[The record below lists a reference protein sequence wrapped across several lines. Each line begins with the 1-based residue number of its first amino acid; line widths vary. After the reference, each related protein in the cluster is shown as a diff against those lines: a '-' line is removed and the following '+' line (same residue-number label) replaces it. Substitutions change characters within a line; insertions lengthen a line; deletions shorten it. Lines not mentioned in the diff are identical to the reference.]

1 MARLTRAISRDGSVM
16 AIAVD
21 STDIA
26 GRIENIHKTS
36 AVVTA
41 ATGRLA
47 TAASIMGCMLKG
59 ENDTVTLRINGG
71 GPAGSIIAVADSMG
85 NVKAYP
91 ANPVV
96 ELPLNSKGKLDVAGA
111 VGTDGYLSVVRDL
124 GLKEPYIGQ
133 TPIVSG
139 EIAEDIT
146 NYYAVSEQVPTVCA
160 LGVLV
165 NPDLTVKSAGGFL
178 VQLLPFA
185 DEGAIEIIE
194 KNINGIKPVSAMIDE
209 GLTPPDI
216 CKLLLEGLEPE
227 ILDEAMPV
235 YRCDCSK
242 ERVEKALISM
252 GREQLETI
260 IKEDNGTEVCCH
272 FCDKKYKYTSEE
284 LSELLKNAIR

>member
-1 MARLTRAISRDGSVM
+1 MARLTRAISKDGSVM
-16 AIAVD
+16 AVAID

-26 GRIENIHKTS
+26 GKIESIHKTS

-47 TAASIMGCMLKG
+47 TAAAIMGSMLKG
-59 ENDTVTLRINGG
+59 ENDSITLRLNGN
-71 GPAGSIIAVADSMG
+71 GPVGSVIAVADSMG

-91 ANPVV
+91 SNPVV
-96 ELPLNSKGKLDVAGA
+96 ELPLNSKGKLDVSGA
-111 VGTDGYLSVVRDL
+111 VGTDGYLSVIRDL
-124 GLKEPYIGQ
+124 GLKEPYVGQ

-146 NYYAVSEQVPTVCA
+146 SYYAVSEQTPTVCA

-185 DEGAIEIIE
+185 DEGAIEVIE
-194 KNINGIKPVSAMIDE
+194 KNINEIKPVSTMIDE

-216 CKLLLEGLEPE
+216 CNLLLKDLEPE
-227 ILDEAMPV
+227 ILDESMPV

-242 ERVEKALISM
+242 ERVERALISM
-252 GREQLETI
+252 GREQLEI
-260 IKEDNGTEVCCH
+260 LIKEDKGTEICCH
-272 FCDKKYKYTSEE
+272 FCDKKYKYTEDE
-284 LSELLKNAIR
+284 LVALLKNASK

>member
-1 MARLTRAISRDGSVM
+1 M
-16 AIAVD
+16 
-21 STDIA
+21 
-26 GRIENIHKTS
+26 
-36 AVVTA
+36 
-41 ATGRLA
+41 
-47 TAASIMGCMLKG
+47 MGCMLKG
-59 ENDTVTLRINGG
+59 ENDSLTLRLSGG
-71 GPAGSIIAVADSMG
+71 GPVGSIIAVSDSKG

-91 ANPVV
+91 TNPVV

-146 NYYAVSEQVPTVCA
+146 SYYAVSEQVPTVCA

-165 NPDLTVKSAGGFL
+165 NPDLTVRSAGGFL

-185 DEGAIEIIE
+185 DESAIAEIE
-194 KNINGIKPVSAMIDE
+194 KNINAIKPVSTMIDE

-216 CKLLLEGLEPE
+216 CKLLLKNLEPE
-227 ILDEAMPV
+227 ILDESMPV

-242 ERVEKALISM
+242 ERIERALISM
-252 GREQLETI
+252 GREQLKELI
-260 IKEDNGTEVCCH
+260 EEDNGTEVCCH
-272 FCDKKYKYTSEE
+272 FCDKKYRYSKEDLE
-284 LSELLKNAIR
+284 NLLADATK